1 MTDEIFWNQ
10 KGPEQLERQ
19 MQQHYFTPVAE
30 LAKEV
35 KKDSWRP
42 KTKLELKS
50 RGVSIT

>member
-1 MTDEIFWNQ
+1 MTDEIFWKQ
-10 KGPEQLERQ
+10 KAPEQLEMQ
-19 MQQHYFTPVAE
+19 MQQHYFTRVAE

-50 RGVSIT
+50 RVVSIT